1 MTISINDNLLS
12 TLKQFKE
19 VSKWLELAEEGKI
32 PDILIRTGI
41 RELLRKRLQEEHAN
55 DPEVQQERHASLIEE
70 LRQSPIAIETDAAN
84 EQHYEVPTEFYLKSL
99 GKQLK
104 YSCCYYPEGCD
115 DLDEAETAML
125 AMYLQRAE
133 LQDGMAIL
141 ELGCGWGS
149 LTLWMA
155 QHLPKAKITAVSNS
169 ATQRE
174 HIMAECEKRGLSNV
188 DVITQDVN
196 QLKLRKKFDRVISI
210 EMFEHMRNYQS
221 LLGNVASWLKPK
233 GKLFVHIFCHR
244 YLQYPFE
251 VNGDDDW
258 MSKYFF
264 SGGLM
269 PSSDTLLHFQDDL
282 KLQRRWHVDGTHY
295 ERTCNHWLEK
305 TDQNRQAIIKT
316 FQEAYGEK
324 DAEIWLQ
331 RWRIFFM
338 ACAELFGYKSGR
350 EWMVAHYL
358 FEKR

>member
-1 MTISINDNLLS
+1 MNNDLLH

-19 VSKWLELAEEGKI
+19 VSKWLELAEAGKI
-32 PDILIRTGI
+32 PDAVIRAGI
-41 RELLRKRLQEEHAN
+41 RELLRKRLKDEQAN
-55 DPEVQQERHASLIEE
+55 DPEAQQERHASLIEE
-70 LRQSPIAIETDAAN
+70 LKQSPIAIETGTAN
-84 EQHYEVPTEFYLKSL
+84 EQHYEVPTEFYVNSL

-115 DLDEAETAML
+115 DLNEAEMAML
-125 AMYLQRAE
+125 AMYIQRAE
-133 LQDGMAIL
+133 LKDGMSIL

-174 HIMAECEKRGLSNV
+174 HIMAECEKLKLSNV
-188 DVITQDVN
+188 EVITQDVN
-196 QLKLRKKFDRVISI
+196 QLTLKKKFDRVISI
-210 EMFEHMRNYQS
+210 EMFEHMRNYQT

-244 YLQYPFE
+244 FLQYPFE

-269 PSSDTLLHFQDDL
+269 PSSDTLLHFQGDL
-282 KLQRRWHVDGTHY
+282 QLQRRWHVDGTHY
-295 ERTCNHWLEK
+295 ERTCNHWLK
-305 TDQNRQAIIKT
+305 NTDDNRHTIIKV
-316 FQEAYGEK
+316 FKESYGEK
-324 DAEIWLQ
+324 EAEIWLQ

-338 ACAELFGYKSGR
+338 ACAELFVYKHGF
-350 EWMVAHYL
+350 EWIVAHYL